1 MSAST
6 VSSVFT
12 RRQGSGRAFAS
23 DAVRRAVIA
32 SLLGSTLVWY
42 DFFLF
47 VRASG
52 MVFDH
57 LYFPAAMPLTGTLL
71 VLGMFGS
78 GFVTR
83 PLGGLLF
90 GYIGDRYGRRPMMV
104 GALVL
109 TAVPTGM
116 IPLLPPYWTIGLGAP
131 VLLVILRLVQGLGL
145 GGVLGASV
153 VLSWEHAR
161 PSRRGLV
168 AAWALV
174 GMPVGYFLAAAALNT
189 MSTVLPAHDYL
200 AWGWRVPFL
209 LSLVLVAVAWWTQQN
224 VAHDSEFAAT
234 AGNRTRARLPLIE
247 VVRRHPRHL
256 LVAIGVTIGV
266 DVAFYT
272 FSFGFALSYF
282 LNVAGLPASEVIIL
296 LTVGPVLLAGLIPGF
311 AALSD
316 RYGRRRVCLL
326 GLLATAVHAAVF
338 FPLVD
343 TLSPTLMVVVFVV
356 GLVAFA
362 ALCGP
367 TAALLAELFPFP
379 LRCTGISAGY
389 QFGALLGGTL
399 VQVLLV
405 RGSFP
410 GPHAVA
416 IYTLAALAVAALA
429 LAFARPET
437 PRDAPATNPDIPGPA
452 EYRPCSSP

>member
-1 MSAST
+1 M
-6 VSSVFT
+6 
-12 RRQGSGRAFAS
+12 
-23 DAVRRAVIA
+23 IA

-52 MVFDH
+52 MVFEH
-57 LYFPAAMPLTGTLL
+57 LYFPAAVPLAGTLL
-71 VLGMFGS
+71 LLGMFGS

-83 PLGGLLF
+83 PLGGLIF
-90 GYIGDRYGRRPMMV
+90 GYIGDRYGRRPMLV

-116 IPLLPPYWTIGLGAP
+116 IPLLPPYWTIGLIAP
-131 VLLVILRLVQGLGL
+131 IVLVILRLVQGLGL
-145 GGVLGASV
+145 GGVWGAAV

-161 PSRRGLV
+161 SNRRGLV

-174 GMPVGYFLAAAALNT
+174 GMPAGYFLAAVALNT
-189 MSTVLPAHDYL
+189 MSTVLPTHDYL

-224 VAHDSEFAAT
+224 VAQASAFAT
-234 AGNRTRARLPLIE
+234 PAGSRTQARLPLVE
-247 VVRRHPRHL
+247 VVRRYPRHL

-266 DVAFYT
+266 EVAFYT
-272 FSFGFALSYF
+272 FSFGFSLSYF
-282 LNVAGLPASEVIIL
+282 LNAAGMPPSEAIIL
-296 LTVGPVLLAGLIPGF
+296 LTGGPVLLAGLIPGF

-316 RYGRRRVCLL
+316 HYGRRRVCLL
-326 GLLATAVHAAVF
+326 GLLATAVHAMAF

-343 TLSPTLMVVVFVV
+343 TLSRPLMVVVFVV

-367 TAALLAELFPFP
+367 TAALLAELFPFS

-399 VQVLLV
+399 VQFLLV

-410 GPHAVA
+410 GPHTVA
-416 IYTLAALAVAALA
+416 TYTLAALAVAALA
-429 LAFARPET
+429 LAFVRPET
-437 PRDAPATNPDIPGPA
+437 PQDAPAATPDIPGPA
-452 EYRPCSSP
+452 EHRPCSSP